1 MNVEPTCVC
10 HLVTRGGCR
19 QGRAC
24 PVRECEL
31 ANEVPLTP
39 EQPFPAPKG
48 KRMKY
53 YRLSSSAVTGR
64 APRSMADA
72 FGCASNDP
80 VHPMPD
86 ANRTV
91 GRRLTDAIRFA
102 CGFLSDLVGGF
113 FGR

>member
-1 MNVEPTCVC
+1 VNAGPSCVC
-10 HLVTRGGCR
+10 HLVARGGCR
-19 QGRAC
+19 QGREC
-24 PVRECEL
+24 PVRELEI
-31 ANEVPLTP
+31 AM
-39 EQPFPAPKG
+39 EQPPTDQFPAPKG

-72 FGCASNDP
+72 FGCSSNDP